1 MQGPPTATQH
11 AQDPE
16 PSAKM
21 TDKDQPKDQPMA
33 SRQAQS
39 AEPSEKAI
47 PMDEEQRRVVYRYLI
62 ARVDLRKAD
71 LPPLS
76 DLEYQM
82 KHGFDRLTGGVVVNR
97 NATQPITA
105 DDQDPAFY
113 AAVVNGHAEA
123 INITSLDLEQ
133 TRNFVLH
140 NQGSLPPPFG
150 RSDSD
155 VTGPT
160 DDMPDVGHQLTSRLD
175 PGMAAKKAQWGSYP
189 PDISDAAAG

>member
-1 MQGPPTATQH
+1 MP
-11 AQDPE
+11 
-16 PSAKM
+16 
-21 TDKDQPKDQPMA
+21 A
-33 SRQAQS
+33 STSLPFKKRRALRN
-39 AEPSEKAI
+39 KAI

-62 ARVDLRKAD
+62 ARVGLRKAD

-123 INITSLDLEQ
+123 IDITPLDLEQ

-140 NQGSLPPPFG
+140 NKGSLPPPFG
-150 RSDSD
+150 RSDAD
-155 VTGPT
+155 VTGRT
-160 DDMPDVGHQLTSRLD
+160 NDMPDVGYQPTSRLD

-189 PDISDAAAG
+189 PDILDSAAG

>member
-1 MQGPPTATQH
+1 MLHNYAPHLSSGAMQ
-11 AQDPE
+11 
-16 PSAKM
+16 
-21 TDKDQPKDQPMA
+21 
-33 SRQAQS
+33 
-39 AEPSEKAI
+39 
-47 PMDEEQRRVVYRYLI
+47 MDEEQRRVVYPYLI
-62 ARVDLRKAD
+62 ARVGLRKAD

-123 INITSLDLEQ
+123 INITSLDMVK
-133 TRNFVLH
+133 TRTFVLH
-140 NQGSLPPPFG
+140 NKGSLPPPFG

-160 DDMPDVGHQLTSRLD
+160 DDMPDVGHQLTSRLEL
-175 PGMAAKKAQWGSYP
+175 GMAANKAQRGSYRP
-189 PDISDAAAG
+189 AISEHAA

>member
-1 MQGPPTATQH
+1 LIPFT
-11 AQDPE
+11 DPA
-16 PSAKM
+16 S
-21 TDKDQPKDQPMA
+21 DLLRDQEIDAREKSSRRVPA
-33 SRQAQS
+33 SISLPFKKRRALRN
-39 AEPSEKAI
+39 KAI

-62 ARVDLRKAD
+62 ARVGLRKAD

-105 DDQDPAFY
+105 DDKDPAFY

-123 INITSLDLEQ
+123 IDITPLDLQQ

-140 NQGSLPPPFG
+140 NKGSLPPPFG
-150 RSDSD
+150 RSDAD

-175 PGMAAKKAQWGSYP
+175 PGMAAKTAQWGSYP

>member
-1 MQGPPTATQH
+1 
-11 AQDPE
+11 
-16 PSAKM
+16 
-21 TDKDQPKDQPMA
+21 
-33 SRQAQS
+33 
-39 AEPSEKAI
+39 
-47 PMDEEQRRVVYRYLI
+47 MDEEQRRVVYRYLI
-62 ARVDLRKAD
+62 ARVGLRKAD

-133 TRNFVLH
+133 TRSFVLH
-140 NQGSLPPPFG
+140 NKGSLPPPFG